1 MEFREFRAAVQ
12 KQFNE
17 MQKDAARLFVVDVD
31 KDALWDKYMDSYP
44 EGTNPIF
51 RKQREF
57 ECSCCR
63 QFIKN
68 IGNVVAIKDGVV
80 SSIWDIKLNITDG
93 DDKFQ
98 VVADAM
104 SAFVKAH
111 AVRDIYISKEP
122 KIGTEYNWEET
133 EDGKPI
139 KWEHFQIVLPEKY
152 MNRSRSESNESIMGN
167 FRDTRNVFKRALD
180 EFSME
185 AVDTVLELIVSN
197 TLYKGEEWKAVLR
210 EFKKY
215 KTAYDALSDDTARE
229 LYAWEKSITAG
240 MAVGRLRNH
249 SMGTLL
255 IDISN
260 GVELDEAVTKY
271 ERITAPD
278 NYKRPKAIFTKKMLE
293 DAKTTIEELGYMPS
307 LSRRFARLDDV
318 SVNDVLFVDRDV
330 SSRLQD
336 STDVFA
342 ALEKKTAGSPKKFSK
357 VESISAADFIRNV
370 LPTATGLE
378 VYLENRH
385 IGNLMSLVAPEDAT
399 AKSMFK
405 WGNNFSWA
413 YNGNMTDSM
422 KERVKAAGGKVD
434 GDLRFSIQWNEEG
447 KDNCDMDAHC
457 VEPSGNEIYYGNT
470 YSRYTKGELDVDIV
484 RPEGKVAVE
493 NITWADRRTMKPG
506 TYTFFVEQFSG
517 QGVNGFRAEIEFD
530 GGIHSFDYS
539 NPTRSKERTPVA
551 EVTLDA
557 NGNFSIKELLP
568 SATSNRE
575 VWGLT
580 TNNFVP
586 VTLACYSPNY
596 WETKAE
602 DTELTGVGNR
612 HLFFMLK
619 DAMNEDLPNGMFN
632 EFLKDELMKHKR
644 VFEALG
650 SQCRV
655 KEDAEQ
661 LSGLGF
667 SMTKRA
673 ELIVKVKGQTERIMK
688 VQF

>member
-1 MEFREFRAAVQ
+1 MEFKEFRTAIQ
-12 KQFNE
+12 KQFNS
-17 MQKDAARLFVVDVD
+17 MQKDAEKLFVVDVD
-31 KDALWDKYMDSYP
+31 KDALWEKYMDSYP

-68 IGNVVAIKDGVV
+68 IGNVVAIKNGVV
-80 SSIWDIKLNITDG
+80 SSIWDIELTITDG

-111 AVRDIYISKEP
+111 VVRDIYISKEP
-122 KIGTEYNWEET
+122 RIGTEYNWEET
-133 EDGKPI
+133 DDGKPI

-152 MNRSRSESNESIMGN
+152 MNRSRSESNESIMGH

-197 TLYKGEEWKAVLR
+197 TLYKGEEWKVALR

-215 KTAYDALSDDTARE
+215 KEAYDALTDNTARE

-271 ERITAPD
+271 ERITAPE

-293 DAKTTIEELGYMPS
+293 DAKKTIEELGYMPS

-342 ALEKKTAGSPKKFSK
+342 ALAKQTASSPKKFSK
-357 VESISAADFIRNV
+357 VETISAADFIKNV
-370 LPTATGLE
+370 LPTASGLE
-378 VYLENRH
+378 VFMENKL

-413 YNGNMTDSM
+413 YNGNVTDSM

-434 GDLRFSIQWNEEG
+434 GDLRFSIQWNEED

-457 VEPSGNEIYYGNT
+457 MEPTGEEIYY
-470 YSRYTKGELDVDIV
+470 SHKRSARTKGELDVDIIN
-484 RPEGKVAVE
+484 PEHKVAVE
-493 NITWADRRTMKPG
+493 NITWADRRTMVPG
-506 TYTFFVEQFSG
+506 TYKFFVEQFSG
-517 QGVNGFRAEIEFD
+517 QGVRGFRAEIEFD
-530 GGIHSFDYS
+530 GQIYSFDYS
-539 NPTRSKERTPVA
+539 NPTRSKERTHVA

-568 SATSNRE
+568 SATSSRE
-575 VWGLT
+575 VWGIS
-580 TNNFVP
+580 TNEFVP

-596 WETKAE
+596 WGTKAE

-619 DAMNEDLPNGMFN
+619 DVVNEDLPNGMFN